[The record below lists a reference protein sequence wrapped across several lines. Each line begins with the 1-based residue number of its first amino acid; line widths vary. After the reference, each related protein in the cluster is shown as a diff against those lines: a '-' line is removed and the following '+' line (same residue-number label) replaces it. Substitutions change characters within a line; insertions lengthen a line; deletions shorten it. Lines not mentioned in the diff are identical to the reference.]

1 MLIKLF
7 KYTYFCDVKK
17 SIIFKNTTVAFSD
30 EGKGNAV
37 VLLHGFLENSTMW
50 EYMIPEISKKNRVV
64 TIDLLGHGA
73 SDCLGYVHTMELFA
87 ETIEAV
93 LKHLKIR
100 KCVLIG
106 HSLGGYVALAFA
118 EKHPEKI
125 KGLCLI
131 NSTSNEDTNERKE
144 LRNRANIMAQSN
156 FDGLVSMSIA
166 NLFVKENALKFKEEI
181 AIVKKEALQTSLQGY
196 IAANE
201 GMKLRVNRNAV
212 LLENSFKKLIIAG
225 EKDPVLDVNMSLMEA
240 AIAGAY
246 FKVLSG
252 GHMSH
257 IESKEMLL
265 AEIISFLKIT

>member
-1 MLIKLF
+1 MIKLF

-87 ETIEAV
+87 ETVEAV

-100 KCVLIG
+100 KCVLVG

-125 KGLCLI
+125 KGLCLM
-131 NSTSNEDTNERKE
+131 NSTSNEDSEDRKK
-144 LRNRANIMAQSN
+144 LRYRANKMVQQN
-156 FDGLVSMSIA
+156 FENMVRMSVS
-166 NLFVKENALKFKEEI
+166 NLFEPKNLSKFKEEI
-181 AIVKKEALQTSLQGY
+181 KVVKEQALKTPVQGY
-196 IAANE
+196 IAANK
-201 GMKLRVNRNAV
+201 GMRLRPNRNTV
-212 LLENSFKKLIIAG
+212 LADNTSKKLLIVG
-225 EKDPVLDVNMSLMEA
+225 EKDPVLNFEA
-240 AIAGAY
+240 SVQEAKKTNTEIVT
-246 FKVLSG
+246 FSG

-257 IESKEMLL
+257 IENKEEL
-265 AEIISFLKIT
+265 ITVLQTFIKGC